1 MASRTLVC
9 IEIQTPSLVWNR
21 AFISDVL
28 PTKEDLTFYYNRIC
42 GIEGTVSFRT
52 ESVPET
58 FNETLLYTGTRLPTM
73 FPVHDLETKK
83 DEHDK
88 RAKYNQFL
96 NQLCEMERSRAMLQ
110 VFPQIMESKS
120 SEGSSSPAKPASKS
134 RQWVQDLLRSLNTDD
149 LFDDDAIVPA
159 TPSAVETAP
168 LGWIMT
174 PVVREVRET
183 RGSRIIIDPALGS
196 HWETLLGTE
205 LYPDI
210 VVSRRISTQTWA
222 FQHPTSDALV
232 KATLDWYLAAQ
243 DATLSGGMSGWIFN
257 AEREMNA
264 LFGTFKRIKVHESLL
279 SKHVPTGGKTSQVLQ
294 IITTVE
300 GRCLASALEDATIR
314 PLPTDLFQKYM
325 SYVFMAFQVPSDVYT
340 DMAAYQQS
348 LQRWAR
354 GSMGFRAEAD
364 PPVESWR
371 DTWNLLMRGTT
382 PTEDRVRT
390 FLKTLDC
397 WNALEAGLLTLQ
409 QRKEIA
415 DEWVFAFIDN
425 MVVADKGGKIKS
437 VLLHEK
443 VKEWCYKYLPVGLF
457 ASNFS
462 PMAIGP
468 LFTRREYNSVKRG
481 DGRYMMG
488 LRFKLPDMEI
498 SMDPKEKP
506 TVKVTKAVSITT
518 DANAGTTETQSTVS
532 GIIVSEQDGN
542 RIEHFFSSQTQEI
555 HLGTL

>member
-1 MASRTLVC
+1 MAPRTLVC
-9 IEIQTPSLVWNR
+9 IEIQTSSLVWNR

-28 PTKEDLTFYYNRIC
+28 PTQEDLNFYYTRIC
-42 GIEGTVSFRT
+42 GIDGTVTFRT
-52 ESVPET
+52 ESVPES
-58 FNETLLYTGTRLPTM
+58 FNESLLYTGTRLPTQ
-73 FPVHDLETKK
+73 FPVHDLETKQ
-83 DEHDK
+83 EERDK

-96 NQLCEMERSRAMLQ
+96 NQLCEMERSRASLQ
-110 VFPQIMESKS
+110 VFPQATESKS
-120 SEGSSSPAKPASKS
+120 AVHPTTRHSSKS
-134 RQWVQDLLRSLNTDD
+134 RQWVQDLLRTLNTDD
-149 LFDDDAIVPA
+149 LLEDDAIVPA
-159 TPSAVETAP
+159 TTSAVETAP
-168 LGWIMT
+168 LGWIFT
-174 PVVREVRET
+174 PVVRDIRES
-183 RGSRIIIDPALGS
+183 RGSRIVVEPGT

-222 FQHPTSDALV
+222 FQHHTSDALV
-232 KATLDWYLAAQ
+232 KATLEWYLAAQ
-243 DATLSGGMSGWIFN
+243 DATLTEGMSGWIFN

-279 SKHVPTGGKTSQVLQ
+279 SSNAPTGGKTSQVLRL
-294 IITTVE
+294 ITTVE
-300 GRCLASALEDATIR
+300 GRCLASALEDAEIR
-314 PLPTDLFQKYM
+314 PVSTDLFQKYM
-325 SYVFMAFQVPSDVYT
+325 SYVFSAFQVESEVYGG
-340 DMAAYQQS
+340 MAAYQQT
-348 LQRWAR
+348 LQRWTR
-354 GSMGFRAEAD
+354 GSMGFRADAD

-382 PTEDRVRT
+382 PTEDRVRA

-425 MVVADKGGKIKS
+425 MVVAVDDKKVKIKS

-443 VKEWCYKYLPVGLF
+443 VKEWCYKYLPMSLF

-468 LFTRREYNSVKRG
+468 LFTRRGYNSVKQNE
-481 DGRYMMG
+481 GRNYPG
-488 LRFKLPDMEI
+488 LRFKCPDMEN
-498 SMDPKEKP
+498 SLETKEKEIP
-506 TVKVTKAVSITT
+506 SVKVTKAVSITT

-532 GIIVSEQDGN
+532 GVIVSEQGGN
-542 RIEHFFSSQTQEI
+542 RIEHFFSTQTQEI

>member
-1 MASRTLVC
+1 MAPRTLVC

-28 PTKEDLTFYYNRIC
+28 PTQEDLNFYYNRIC
-42 GIEGTVSFRT
+42 GIEGTVTFRT
-52 ESVPET
+52 ETVPDT
-58 FNETLLYTGTRLPTM
+58 FNETLLYTGTRLPTQ
-73 FPVHDLETKK
+73 FPVHDLETKQE
-83 DEHDK
+83 DHEK

-96 NQLCEMERSRAMLQ
+96 NQLCDMERSRASLQ
-110 VFPQIMESKS
+110 VFPQATESKS
-120 SEGSSSPAKPASKS
+120 ADVPTTRHSSKS

-149 LFDDDAIVPA
+149 LFEDDAIVPA

-168 LGWIMT
+168 MGWILT
-174 PVVREVRET
+174 PVVRDVRET
-183 RGSRIIIDPALGS
+183 RGSRIVVDPALGT

-232 KATLDWYLAAQ
+232 KATLEWYLAAQ
-243 DATLSGGMSGWIFN
+243 DATLTGGMSGWIFN

-279 SKHVPTGGKTSQVLQ
+279 SSHTPTGGKTSQVLQ
-294 IITTVE
+294 LITTVE
-300 GRCLASALEDATIR
+300 GRCLASALEDSEIR
-314 PLPTDLFQKYM
+314 PVSTDLFQKYM
-325 SYVFMAFQVPSDVYT
+325 SYLFMAFQIPKDVYVE
-340 DMAAYQQS
+340 MAAYSQTV
-348 LQRWAR
+348 QRWVR

-364 PPVESWR
+364 PLVESWR
-371 DTWNLLMRGTT
+371 DTWSLLMRSKM
-382 PTEDRVRT
+382 PTEERVRM
-390 FLKTLDC
+390 FLRTLDC
-397 WNALEAGLLTLQ
+397 WNTLEAGLLTLG
-409 QRKEIA
+409 QRKEVA

-425 MVVADKGGKIKS
+425 MMIPDKVGKIKS
-437 VLLHEK
+437 ILLHEK
-443 VKEWCYKYLPVGLF
+443 VKEWCHKYLPTGLF

-488 LRFKLPDMEI
+488 LKFKFPDMEI
-498 SMDPKEKP
+498 SMDSDKP
-506 TVKVTKAVSITT
+506 SVKVSKSVSIKTDTT
-518 DANAGTTETQSTVS
+518 NGTTEKQSTVS
-532 GIIVSEQDGN
+532 GLIVAEQDGN
-542 RIEHFFSSQTQEI
+542 RIEHFFSTQEI
-555 HLGTL
+555 HLGTI